1 MLNSEVKRPN
11 VEFSMIKIK
20 KILFQIENNIDS
32 VISGDTTLG
41 RDLWQILI
49 TQHFADIAMLI
60 SKLDTERQ
68 VALFKKLPIDLSI
81 NVFRKIPQTQQA
93 PLLVQLEL
101 DQAALILK
109 NMPADEL
116 TDLFDYLTDE
126 DLNKYLRLLQTNQR
140 NQILSL
146 LSFNPHSAGG
156 RMHSDVITLQKD
168 FTVKRSVELLQRL
181 GPGRTEMQRIYVTNN
196 DDVLIGYVTLDKL
209 VLNKPETPL
218 ANIISP
224 NELVVSVEE
233 DQEDVANQMHHYG
246 LLYAPVVDK
255 HNHFLGVITA
265 DDVFEIIKEEGS
277 EDVYKMF
284 GLIPVDHGYFSTPL
298 WRMVWQRGI
307 WLVGLLILQSFSS
320 LILSSYSAMIN
331 KYTIVA
337 VFLTML
343 IGTGGN
349 AGNQSATLVIRGLTT
364 KEMTRRNVFKVLLR
378 EFGVA
383 MIMSFILV
391 MVGFFRV
398 YWSYHDLLSATVIS
412 LALFL
417 IVVTSIILG
426 ALIPMILERFNID
439 PAHSAAPFLSTLMD
453 VLGVF
458 IYCLVCSKL
467 LG

>member
-1 MLNSEVKRPN
+1 MLKT
-11 VEFSMIKIK
+11 K

-32 VISGDTTLG
+32 VITGDTALG
-41 RDLWQILI
+41 TDLWNILLV
-49 TQHFADIAMLI
+49 QHHADIAMLL
-60 SKLDTERQ
+60 SKLETEQ
-68 VALFKKLPIDLSI
+68 YVALFKKLPLDLSI
-81 NVFRKIPQTQQA
+81 KVFKKLPSGLQA
-93 PLLVQLEL
+93 ELITHLEQ
-101 DQAALILK
+101 DHSALILK

-116 TDLFDYLTDE
+116 SDFFDHLSDE

-140 NQILSL
+140 NQILAL
-146 LSFNPHSAGG
+146 LSFNPRSAGG

-181 GPGRTEMQRIYVTNN
+181 GPEQTNVQRMYVTNK
-196 DDVLIGYVTLDKL
+196 DGILIGFITLDRL

-224 NELVVSVEE
+224 NELIAHVDD
-233 DQEDVANQMHHYG
+233 DQEDIANQMHHYG
-246 LLYAPVVDK
+246 VLSAPVVDK
-255 HNHFLGVITA
+255 LNHFLGVITA
-265 DDVFEIIKEEGS
+265 DDVFEIMKEEGS
-277 EDVYKMF
+277 EDVYRMF
-284 GLIPVDHGYFSTPL
+284 GLIPVDRGYFTTPA

-307 WLVGLLILQSFSS
+307 WLISLLILQSFSS

-364 KEMTRRNVFKVLLR
+364 KEMTRRNVYRVLMR
-378 EFGVA
+378 ELSISIALAFL
-383 MIMSFILV
+383 LV
-391 MVGFFRV
+391 VVGFLRV
-398 YWSYHDLLSATVIS
+398 YWSYNDLLSAAVIS
-412 LALFL
+412 LSLFL

-426 ALIPMILERFNID
+426 AMIPIILERFNID
-439 PAHSAAPFLSTLMD
+439 PAHSAAPFLATIMD
-453 VLGVF
+453 ILGVL
-458 IYCLVCSKL
+458 IYCFVCSKL

>member
-1 MLNSEVKRPN
+1 ML
-11 VEFSMIKIK
+11 KIK

-32 VISGDTTLG
+32 VIAGDTTLG
-41 RDLWQILI
+41 RDLWNILI
-49 TQHFADIAMLI
+49 SQHFADIAMLL
-60 SKLDTERQ
+60 SKLDEQHQ
-68 VALFKKLPIDLSI
+68 VSLFKKLPLDTSI
-81 NVFRKIPQTQQA
+81 KVFRKMPQAQQGL
-93 PLLVQLEL
+93 LLVQLEL
-101 DQAALILK
+101 DHASLILK

-116 TDLFDYLTDE
+116 TDLFDYLSDE
-126 DLNKYLRLLQTNQR
+126 DLEKYLKLLQTNQR

-146 LSFNPHSAGG
+146 LHFNPHSAGG

-181 GPGRTEMQRIYVTNN
+181 GPGRTEMQRIYVTNQ
-196 DDVLIGYVTLDKL
+196 DDVLIGFVTLDKL

-218 ANIISP
+218 ESIILP
-224 NELVVSVEE
+224 NELVVLVEE

-284 GLIPVDHGYFSTPL
+284 GLIPVEHGYFTTST

-307 WLVGLLILQSFSS
+307 WLVGLLVLQSFSS
-320 LILSSYSAMIN
+320 LVLSSYSDMIN
-331 KYTIVA
+331 KYTIIA

-364 KEMTRRNVFKVLLR
+364 KEMTRRNVMRVLLR
-378 EFGVA
+378 EFN
-383 MIMSFILV
+383 ISLIISLILV
-391 MVGFFRV
+391 VVGFIRV
-398 YWSYHDLLSATVIS
+398 YWSYHNLLVSAVIS
-412 LALFL
+412 LSLFL
-417 IVVTSIILG
+417 IVVTSVVLG
-426 ALIPMILERFNID
+426 ALIPIVLERFDID
-439 PAHSAAPFLSTLMD
+439 PAHSAAPFLATLMD
-453 VLGVF
+453 VLGVL
-458 IYCLVCSKL
+458 IYCFICSKL